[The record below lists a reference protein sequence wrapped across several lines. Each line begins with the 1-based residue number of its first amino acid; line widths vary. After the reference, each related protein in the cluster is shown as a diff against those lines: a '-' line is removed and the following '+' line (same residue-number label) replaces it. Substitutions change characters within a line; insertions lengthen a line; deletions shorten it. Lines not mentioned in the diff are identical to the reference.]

1 MMRITLCAL
10 TLAVAAA
17 GGSAHAAPLNVVDS
31 GIFVPVTALQ
41 YGGFIA
47 HGGVQTHTYLAP
59 TYGECQALLQ
69 QSIDQHIDDAPGH
82 FGWGHP
88 ATYTYQPC
96 SLRSAFQM
104 FAPDDTDEDAVT
116 VTITIP
122 ARYSREVGELRRRYR
137 YDEYLADYAKLFPA
151 K

>member
-1 MMRITLCAL
+1 MMRTPLCAL
-10 TLAVAAA
+10 MLAVAA
-17 GGSAHAAPLNVVDS
+17 GGGADAAPLNYVDS

-69 QSIDQHIDDAPGH
+69 QSIDQHIADAAGH

-88 ATYTYQPC
+88 SSYTYQPC

-104 FAPDDTDEDAVT
+104 FAPQDSDEDAVT

-137 YDEYLADYAKLFPA
+137 YDQYLADYERLFPA